1 MSDSPQGDGW
11 WQASDGR
18 WYPPSQASPT
28 PGLAH
33 SAFSPPSSSA
43 ARRTSGGGSTVNPK
57 RRRAWLGPVIGV
69 AAGLAVGIPL
79 GAAISG
85 GEPTSEGSVRSDT
98 EIVSAEGAT
107 SVTQP
112 PASRAPATTR
122 ASTTTAAP
130 YVPTPEDFQVA
141 IIETERSCFGSAGC
155 NIRFR
160 IDPTYVGTSALAP
173 GSSYTV
179 IYEVR
184 GGDDVQTKN
193 FTVEGGEA
201 RFREELISTPPNP
214 TLTAVVVRVLV
225 D

>member
-1 MSDSPQGDGW
+1 SPTRARWRPCDGQYRTDRSPATVAGAAGDRTRDQAITRRSRPRAVQRVQRAVRLPVVSVASAVLSCGCTSPGCLPRSPPSEGGRPKLAEGGTMSDSPQGDGW

-122 ASTTTAAP
+122 
-130 YVPTPEDFQVA
+130 
-141 IIETERSCFGSAGC
+141 
-155 NIRFR
+155 
-160 IDPTYVGTSALAP
+160 
-173 GSSYTV
+173 
-179 IYEVR
+179 
-184 GGDDVQTKN
+184 
-193 FTVEGGEA
+193 
-201 RFREELISTPPNP
+201 
-214 TLTAVVVRVLV
+214 
-225 D
+225 